1 VRSWTDGSECNC
13 AADDAWNASVEAEV
27 C

>member
-1 VRSWTDGSECNC
+1 VRSWTDGLECNC
-13 AADDAWNASVEAEV
+13 AADDAWDASVEAEV